1 MSTPNVTT
9 EPVEKLSVELAPD
22 MKRWLELEALRVKHA
37 LGLARP
43 SMARVINEALRE
55 YRQRREQEQGQ

>member
-9 EPVEKLSVELAPD
+9 EPVPEKLSVELAPD

-37 LGLARP
+37 LGLAR
-43 SMARVINEALRE
+43 RE

>member
-9 EPVEKLSVELAPD
+9 EPV
-22 MKRWLELEALRVKHA
+22 LEALRVKHA